1 MSFLTHVPLQTQMLA
16 IASLGCLIAAVEDVR
31 TGHIPNWLT
40 FGLLSV
46 GGMTQVWLS
55 HLAYPKLN
63 TLLFVGSAL
72 IGVVFSGLVPFLL
85 WKKNALG
92 GGDLKLFAAL
102 GALLGPLLGMQLQL
116 YAFLIALVLA
126 PAKLAYEGKLIATL
140 KNAGTLVI
148 NPLRR
153 KERRVVLPSAAL
165 SEYRFGPAIFLAAL
179 VTTFT
184 TLTTL

>member
-1 MSFLTHVPLQTQMLA
+1 MFHLTQLPLQTQVLA
-16 IASLGCLIAAVEDVR
+16 IASLGCLIAAVEDLR

-40 FGLLSV
+40 LGLLSV
-46 GGMTQVWLS
+46 GGVTQVWLS

-63 TLLFVGSAL
+63 ALLFVGSAV
-72 IGVVFSGLVPFLL
+72 IGFVFSGLVPFLL

-126 PAKLAYEGKLIATL
+126 PAKLAYEGKLIATI
-140 KNAGTLVI
+140 KNAGTLVV

-153 KERRVVLPSAAL
+153 KERRIALAPATL
-165 SEYRFGPAIFLAAL
+165 SEYRFGPAIFLAAV
-179 VTTFT
+179 VTTFMT
-184 TLTTL
+184 F